1 MEKEM
6 RSHTLYNAHIY
17 VWGMFRFP
25 YLVMNCMQVANII
38 CLFHSLKHIGGI

>member
-6 RSHTLYNAHIY
+6 RSHAYLKTHTLYNVHLY

-25 YLVMNCMQVANII
+25 
-38 CLFHSLKHIGGI
+38 